1 MAEATRHLFHAGS
14 VQADSRSKKESRSGE
29 AKWFSDPAPA
39 IRLSAEDFEA
49 VKQVF
54 GKPQSASPA
63 LKALFN
69 KKR

>member
-1 MAEATRHLFHAGS
+1 MAEATRYLFDAGS
-14 VQADSRSKKESRSGE
+14 VQADSRSKKESGE
-29 AKWFSDPAPA
+29 TKWFSDPAPA

-54 GKPQSASPA
+54 SKPQKASPA